1 MSGRTRIVTARM
13 VFLPPCSNGQVEPC
27 RRRRLDRTPS
37 GSAES
42 ACHGSTLS
50 DVRHASRVR
59 ENNPERPFCSERCR
73 LLDLGA
79 WADERYVV
87 ETDGA
92 EDDGASTSIVDG
104 SAE

>member
-1 MSGRTRIVTARM
+1 MKR
-13 VFLPPCSNGQVEPC
+13 PCPTCG
-27 RRRRLDRTPS
+27 TP
-37 GSAES
+37 A
-42 ACHGSTLS
+42 AW
-50 DVRHASRVR
+50 
-59 ENNPERPFCSERCR
+59 ENNPDRPFCSERCR

-92 EDDGASTSIVDG
+92 EDDGASSSIVDG

>member
-1 MSGRTRIVTARM
+1 MER
-13 VFLPPCSNGQVEPC
+13 PCPTCGKP
-27 RRRRLDRTPS
+27 
-37 GSAES
+37 AEW
-42 ACHGSTLS
+42 
-50 DVRHASRVR
+50 
-59 ENNPERPFCSERCR
+59 ENNPDRPFCSDRCR

-104 SAE
+104 SAQNPER